1 MRINAKQLLAIAVSC
16 LALAGCGGG
25 GSGTTQPGAPGGSGN
40 GGTQQPGGNGG
51 SGNGGT
57 QQSGGNGGSGN
68 GGTPTPPPPAN
79 PISMNIYAGTDYH
92 NEPIVVVYINGQPVK
107 MLLDTG
113 ASGVLVNQGAV
124 NLSQTAYTSQTFS
137 VTYGDGTVASGTVAI
152 ATVCP
157 TSSTV
162 GCVTMPVAV
171 NSYTSGYNAAFS
183 STGERQGDF
192 GMDCGYNT
200 QGGSNA
206 FCYLYYLW
214 QQNPS
219 YSSYS
224 LSFSAPSNTFYYTPS
239 TTTPIGTITYGS
251 FSANNLINYP
261 PDVLTANAVYGNS
274 LTVPTIFDTGSS
286 AIFLSRST
294 LQSEIPNF
302 STSSDENGCGV
313 SAEVQGG
320 TNLYYQIPYTNSNS
334 VFSTTFTT
342 EPTSDMCSVF
352 ANSPLILEGLT
363 IDLNATGYSTNLDSF
378 GLPEMVRHSYIWIL
392 GNNGMVQY
400 VGVE

>member
-1 MRINAKQLLAIAVSC
+1 MKKINAKQLLAIAVC
-16 LALAGCGGG
+16 GLALASCGGG
-25 GSGTTQPGAPGGSGN
+25 GGGAPTTGNGGNGSGGSGN
-40 GGTQQPGGNGG
+40 
-51 SGNGGT
+51 SGN
-57 QQSGGNGGSGN
+57 SN
-68 GGTPTPPPPAN
+68 GGTPTPPTPPAN
-79 PISMNIYAGTDYH
+79 PISMNIYAGKDYP

-124 NLSQTAYTSQTFS
+124 SIPQSAYTSQTFS
-137 VTYGDGTVASGTVAI
+137 LTYGGGTTASGTVAI

-162 GCVTMPVAV
+162 GCVTMPIAV
-171 NSYTSGYNAAFS
+171 NSQTSGPNVSFPSADEA
-183 STGERQGDF
+183 QGDF

-200 QGGSNA
+200 QGGPNA

-224 LSFSAPSNTFYYTPS
+224 LSFNMPSNSFYYTPS
-239 TTTPIGTITYGS
+239 TTTPIGTITFGS
-251 FSANNLINYP
+251 FSANNLVSYP
-261 PDVLTANAVYGNS
+261 AYAVTANVVYGNS
-274 LTVPTIFDTGSS
+274 LTIPTVFDTGS
-286 AIFLSRST
+286 AGNFLPRSV
-294 LQSEIPNF
+294 LQTEIPNF
-302 STSSDENGCGV
+302 STSSDENGCGL
-313 SAEVQGG
+313 SSEVQGG
-320 TNLYYQIPYTNSNS
+320 FNLYYQIPYANSNS
-334 VFSTTFTT
+334 MFSTTFTT
-342 EPTSDMCSVF
+342 EPTNNMCNAVF
-352 ANSPLILEGLT
+352 SINPPLILEGWT
-363 IDLNATGYSTNLDSF
+363 FDLNTTSYSLITFADV

>member
-1 MRINAKQLLAIAVSC
+1 MKKVNAKQLLTVAVC
-16 LALAGCGGG
+16 GLTLASCGGG
-25 GSGTTQPGAPGGSGN
+25 GGGGG
-40 GGTQQPGGNGG
+40 GGTPATGNGG
-51 SGNGGT
+51 SGSGSGPTQPGG
-57 QQSGGNGGSGN
+57 SGGSGSGN

-79 PISMNIYAGTDYH
+79 PISMNVYPGTDYP

-124 NLSQTAYTSQTFS
+124 TIPQTSYTSQTFS
-137 VTYGDGTVASGTVAI
+137 VTYGDGTTASGTVAM

-162 GCVTMPVAV
+162 GCVTMPIAV
-171 NSYTSGYNAAFS
+171 NSQTSGTRVAFS

-200 QGGSNA
+200 QGGPNA

-224 LSFSAPSNTFYYTPS
+224 LSFNIPSNTFYYAPS
-239 TTTPIGTITYGS
+239 ATTPIGTITYGS
-251 FSANNLINYP
+251 FTANNLISYP
-261 PDVLTANAVYGNS
+261 PYVVAANVIYGDS
-274 LTVPTIFDTGSS
+274 LTVSTGLDTGSAAVFLPRS
-286 AIFLSRST
+286 A
-294 LQSEIPNF
+294 LQAEIPNF
-302 STSSDENGCGV
+302 SVSSDENGCEV
-313 SAEVQGG
+313 SSEVQGG
-320 TNLYYQIPYTNSNS
+320 INLYYQIPYANSNS
-334 VFSTTFTT
+334 MFSTTFAT
-342 EPTSDMCSVF
+342 EPTSDMCNVF
-352 ANSPLILEGLT
+352 ANNPLILEGLT
-363 IDLNATGYSTNLDSF
+363 IDVGSTDYTAYTF

-400 VGVE
+400 VGIE

>member
-1 MRINAKQLLAIAVSC
+1 MRKINAKQLLAIAVC
-16 LALAGCGGG
+16 GLALAGCGGG
-25 GSGTTQPGAPGGSGN
+25 GGGGGTPATGNGGSGN

-57 QQSGGNGGSGN
+57 
-68 GGTPTPPPPAN
+68 PTSPPPSN
-79 PISMNIYAGTDYH
+79 QISMNIYPGTDYP

-113 ASGVLVNQGAV
+113 ASGVLVNQGTFPI
-124 NLSQTAYTSQTFS
+124 SQTAYTSQTFS
-137 VTYGDGTVASGTVAI
+137 VTYADGTTASGTVAI

-171 NSYTSGYNAAFS
+171 NSYTSGSNAAFS

-200 QGGSNA
+200 QGGPNA

-224 LSFSAPSNTFYYTPS
+224 LSFNAPSNTFYYTPS
-239 TTTPIGTITYGS
+239 ATTPIGTITYGS
-251 FSANNLINYP
+251 FSASNLISYP
-261 PDVLTANAVYGNS
+261 PTFTAANVTYGNS
-274 LTVPTIFDTGSS
+274 LTIPTVFDTGAE
-286 AIFLSRST
+286 AIFLSTSV
-294 LQSEIPNF
+294 LQAEISNF
-302 STSSDENGCGV
+302 SVSSDENVCNQG
-313 SAEVQGG
+313 EVQGG
-320 TNLYYQIPYTNSNS
+320 FNLYYQIPYANSNS
-334 VFSTTFTT
+334 MFSTTFTT
-342 EPTSDMCSVF
+342 EPPSNMCSVF
-352 ANSPLILEGLT
+352 SNNPLILEGLT
-363 IDLNATGYSTNLDSF
+363 VDIGTGYSFNGL

>member
-1 MRINAKQLLAIAVSC
+1 MKINAKQLLAIAVSC
-16 LALAGCGGG
+16 LALTGCGGG
-25 GSGTTQPGAPGGSGN
+25 GGGGTSQPGGSGGSGN

-57 QQSGGNGGSGN
+57 
-68 GGTPTPPPPAN
+68 PTPPPAN
-79 PISMNIYAGTDYH
+79 PISMNIYAGTDYA

-113 ASGVLVNQGAV
+113 ASGVLVNQGAI

-137 VTYGDGTVASGTVAI
+137 VTYGDGTTASGTVAI

-162 GCVTMPVAV
+162 GCVTMPIAV
-171 NSYTSGYNAAFS
+171 SSQT
-183 STGERQGDF
+183 STGEKQGDF

-200 QGGSNA
+200 QGGPNA

-224 LSFSAPSNTFYYTPS
+224 LNFNMPSNTFYYTPS

-261 PDVLTANAVYGNS
+261 SYLLAANVIYGNS
-274 LTVPTIFDTGSS
+274 LTVSTGFDTGST
-286 AIFLSRST
+286 ANFISRSV
-294 LQSEIPNF
+294 LQAEIPNF
-302 STSSDENGCGV
+302 STSSDENNCGLL
-313 SAEVQGG
+313 SGLQGG
-320 TNLYYQIPYTNSNS
+320 FNLYYQIPYVNSNS
-334 VFSTTFTT
+334 MFSTTFTT
-342 EPTSDMCSVF
+342 EPPSNMCSVF
-352 ANSPLILEGLT
+352 SNNPVIVEGWT
-363 IDLNATGYSTNLDSF
+363 IDLGTIGYNEITTL

-400 VGVE
+400 VGIE

>member
-1 MRINAKQLLAIAVSC
+1 MKKVSAKQLLAIAVSC

-25 GSGTTQPGAPGGSGN
+25 GGSGMPATGNGGSGSGN

-51 SGNGGT
+51 SGNGG
-57 QQSGGNGGSGN
+57 N
-68 GGTPTPPPPAN
+68 PTPPPPAN

-113 ASGVLVNQGAV
+113 ASGVLVNQGAI

-137 VTYGDGTVASGTVAI
+137 VTYGDGSVASGTDAI

-157 TSSTV
+157 TSSTI
-162 GCVTMPVAV
+162 GCVTMPIAV
-171 NSYTSGYNAAFS
+171 NSYTSGSKVAFS

-239 TTTPIGTITYGS
+239 ATTPIGTITYGS
-251 FSANNLINYP
+251 FSASNLVNYTTE
-261 PDVLTANAVYGNS
+261 LANVVYGNS
-274 LTVPTIFDTGSS
+274 LTIPTMFDTGAST
-286 AIFLSRST
+286 ITLSRSV
-294 LQSEIPNF
+294 LQAEIPNF
-302 STSSDENGCGV
+302 SVNSDENNCGV
-313 SAEVQGG
+313 SSGLQGG
-320 TNLYYQIPYTNSNS
+320 FNLYYQIPYANSNS
-334 VFSTTFTT
+334 MFSTTFTT
-342 EPTSDMCSVF
+342 EPTSNMCSVF
-352 ANSPLILEGLT
+352 SNTPVIVEGWT
-363 IDLNATGYSTNLDSF
+363 IDVDTIGYNLMTSF
-378 GLPEMVRHSYIWIL
+378 EDIGLPEMVRHSYIWIL

>member
-1 MRINAKQLLAIAVSC
+1 MKKVSAKQLLAIAVC
-16 LALAGCGGG
+16 GLALAGCGGG
-25 GSGTTQPGAPGGSGN
+25 GGGGTPQPGSSGGSGSGN

-57 QQSGGNGGSGN
+57 
-68 GGTPTPPPPAN
+68 PTPPPSN
-79 PISMNIYAGTDYH
+79 QISMNIYPGTDYP

-113 ASGVLVNQGAV
+113 ASGVLVNQGTFPI
-124 NLSQTAYTSQTFS
+124 SQTAFTSQTFS
-137 VTYGDGTVASGTVAI
+137 VTYGDGTTASGTVAI

-157 TSSTV
+157 TSSTI

-171 NSYTSGYNAAFS
+171 SSQT
-183 STGERQGDF
+183 STGEKQGDF

-200 QGGSNA
+200 QGGPNA

-224 LSFSAPSNTFYYTPS
+224 LSFNVPSNTFYYTPS
-239 TTTPIGTITYGS
+239 ATTPIGTITYGS
-251 FSANNLINYP
+251 FSTNNLINYP
-261 PDVLTANAVYGNS
+261 SNVLAANVIYGNS
-274 LTVPTIFDTGSS
+274 LTMTTGFDTGS
-286 AIFLSRST
+286 AANFISRSV
-294 LQSEIPNF
+294 LQAEIPNF
-302 STSSDENGCGV
+302 STSSDEDGCGL
-313 SAEVQGG
+313 SSEVQGG
-320 TNLYYQIPYTNSNS
+320 INLYYQIPYANSNS
-334 VFSTTFTT
+334 MFSTTFTT
-342 EPTSDMCSVF
+342 EPTSNMCSVIS
-352 ANSPLILEGLT
+352 NNPLILEGWT
-363 IDLNATGYSTNLDSF
+363 FDLGGTGYNEITTL

-392 GNNGMVQY
+392 GNNGMMQY

>member
-1 MRINAKQLLAIAVSC
+1 MRKINAKQLLAIAVC
-16 LALAGCGGG
+16 GLALASCGGGG
-25 GSGTTQPGAPGGSGN
+25 GSGGSGMPSTGNGGNGTGGSGN

-57 QQSGGNGGSGN
+57 
-68 GGTPTPPPPAN
+68 PPPPPAN
-79 PISMNIYAGTDYH
+79 PISMNIYPGTDYI
-92 NEPIVVVYINGQPVK
+92 NRPIVVVYINGQPVK
-107 MLLDTG
+107 TLLDTG
-113 ASGVLVNQGAV
+113 ASGVLVNQGTFPI
-124 NLSQTAYTSQTFS
+124 SQTAYTSQTFS
-137 VTYGDGTVASGTVAI
+137 VTYGSGDTASGTVAI

-162 GCVTMPVAV
+162 GCVAMPIAV
-171 NSYTSGYNAAFS
+171 NSQISGSNAAFP
-183 STGERQGDF
+183 STGEAQGDF

-224 LSFSAPSNTFYYTPS
+224 LSFNIPSNTFYYTPS
-239 TTTPIGTITYGS
+239 ATTPIGTITYGS
-251 FSANNLINYP
+251 FSANNLISYP

-274 LTVPTIFDTGSS
+274 LTVPTMFDTGTN
-286 AIFLSRST
+286 AVLLPT
-294 LQSEIPNF
+294 AVLQAEIPNF
-302 STSSDENGCGV
+302 SASSNEDGCGL
-313 SAEVQGG
+313 SNELQGG
-320 TNLYYQIPYTNSNS
+320 FNLYYQIPYANSNS
-334 VFSTTFTT
+334 MFSTTFTT
-342 EPTSDMCSVF
+342 EPTSNMCSVVF
-352 ANSPLILEGLT
+352 PSIPLILEGWT
-363 IDLNATGYSTNLDSF
+363 LDVGTMKYGIL

-400 VGVE
+400 VGIE

>member
-1 MRINAKQLLAIAVSC
+1 MKKVSAKQLLAIAVSC

-25 GSGTTQPGAPGGSGN
+25 GGGGGTPGTGNSGNSGTQQPGGNGGSGN

-57 QQSGGNGGSGN
+57 
-68 GGTPTPPPPAN
+68 PTPPPSN
-79 PISMNIYAGTDYH
+79 QISMNIYPGTDYP

-113 ASGVLVNQGAV
+113 VAGVLVNQGTFPI
-124 NLSQTAYTSQTFS
+124 SQTAYTSQTFS

-162 GCVTMPVAV
+162 GCVTMPIAV
-171 NSYTSGYNAAFS
+171 NSYTSGTKVAFPS
-183 STGERQGDF
+183 NYEKQGDF
-192 GMDCGYNT
+192 GMACGELT

-224 LSFSAPSNTFYYTPS
+224 LSFNVPSNTFYYTPS
-239 TTTPIGTITYGS
+239 NTTPIGTITYGS
-251 FSANNLINYP
+251 FSASNLVNYSLYT
-261 PDVLTANAVYGNS
+261 DDSNVVYGNS
-274 LTVPTIFDTGSS
+274 LTVPTGLDTGS
-286 AIFLSRST
+286 AAVFLSRSA
-294 LQSEIPNF
+294 LQLEIPNF
-302 STSSDENGCGV
+302 STSSDENGCGL
-313 SAEVQGG
+313 SSEVQGG
-320 TNLYYQIPYTNSNS
+320 INLYYQIPYANSNS
-334 VFSTTFTT
+334 MFSTTFTT
-342 EPTSDMCSVF
+342 EPTSNMCSVF
-352 ANSPLILEGLT
+352 SNNPLILEGWT
-363 IDLNATGYSTNLDSF
+363 IDVGTIGYSVYTL

-400 VGVE
+400 VGIE